1 MTPRPAGSP
10 HRVIIVDDDDFTRMT
25 LRAVLASLDYTVVG
39 DAAHVVGAMDMARAQ
54 RPELAVIDLDL
65 GEGPTG
71 VDLAH
76 GLRSLLPSIGLVI
89 LSSYADPRLIGR
101 RTRPLPEGTTYLS
114 KQGVGDARVLDDALR
129 RALSHEDA
137 AHVPES
143 TALTDTQIEI
153 MRLISGG
160 YSNAEIAKRMWIT
173 EDGVNRAVTRLVK
186 QLGLQVTKE
195 HNTRVLISRA
205 YAELAG
211 RAVPGD

>member
-1 MTPRPAGSP
+1 MTPRTAGSP

-25 LRAVLASLDYTVVG
+25 LRAVLASLDYAVVG
-39 DAAHVVGAMDMARAQ
+39 DAAHIVGAMDMARNE
-54 RPELAVIDLDL
+54 RPDLAVIDLDL

-114 KQGVGDARVLDDALR
+114 KQSVGDARVLDDALR
-129 RALSHEDA
+129 RALSREDA

-160 YSNAEIAKRMWIT
+160 YSNAEIAKRMWIS

>member
-1 MTPRPAGSP
+1 MTQRAAGSP

-25 LRAVLASLDYTVVG
+25 LRAVLASLDYAVVG
-39 DAAHVVGAMDMARAQ
+39 DAAHVVGAMDRARAQ

-114 KQGVGDARVLDDALR
+114 KQSVGDARVLDDALR

-195 HNTRVLISRA
+195 HNTRVLISRS

>member
-1 MTPRPAGSP
+1 MTT
-10 HRVIIVDDDDFTRMT
+10 HRVLLVDDDDFTRMT
-25 LRAVLASLDYTVVG
+25 LRAVLASLDYDVIG
-39 DAAHVVGAMDMARAQ
+39 DSATVVGAMDIARAH

-71 VDLAH
+71 IDLAH
-76 GLRSLLPSIGLVI
+76 GLRALVPGIGLVM

-101 RTRPLPEGTTYLS
+101 RTRPLPDGTQYLS
-114 KQGVGDARVLDDALR
+114 KQGVGDASRLDAALA
-129 RALSHEDA
+129 RALDHEDTA
-137 AHVPES
+137 SPAEG
-143 TALTDTQIEI
+143 TALTDSQIEI
-153 MRLISGG
+153 MRLIAAG

-186 QLGLQVTKE
+186 QLGLQVSKE

-211 RAVPGD
+211 RTVPGE

>member
-1 MTPRPAGSP
+1 MTSR
-10 HRVIIVDDDDFTRMT
+10 RVLLVDDDDFTRMT
-25 LRAVLASLDYTVVG
+25 LRAVLASLDYDVIG
-39 DAAHVVGAMDMARAQ
+39 DSATVVGAMDIARAQ

-71 VDLAH
+71 IDLAH
-76 GLRSLLPSIGLVI
+76 GLRALVPGIGLVM

-101 RTRPLPEGTTYLS
+101 RTRPLPDGTQYLS
-114 KQGVGDARVLDDALR
+114 KQGVGDASRLDAALA
-129 RALSHEDA
+129 RALDHEEGSFTSDA
-137 AHVPES
+137 M
-143 TALTDTQIEI
+143 ALTDSQIEM
-153 MRLISGG
+153 MRLIAAG

-186 QLGLQVTKE
+186 QLGLQVSKE

-211 RAVPGD
+211 RTVPGE

>member
-1 MTPRPAGSP
+1 MSSRG
-10 HRVIIVDDDDFTRMT
+10 VLLVDDDDFTRMT
-25 LRAVLASLDYTVVG
+25 VRAVLASLDYDVIG
-39 DAAHVVGAMDMARAQ
+39 DAANVVTAMDLARAG
-54 RPELAVIDLDL
+54 RPDLAVIDLDL

-71 VDLAH
+71 IDLAH
-76 GLRSLLPSIGLVI
+76 GLRTLLPSIGLVM

-101 RTRPLPEGTTYLS
+101 RTRPLPEGTQYLS
-114 KQGVGDARVLDDALR
+114 KQSVGDARVLDDALR
-129 RALSHEDA
+129 RALELDDA
-137 AHVPES
+137 ATPTGG
-143 TALTDTQIEI
+143 TALSDTQIEM
-153 MRLISGG
+153 MRLIAAG

-211 RAVPGD
+211 RTVPGE

>member
-1 MTPRPAGSP
+1 MTT
-10 HRVIIVDDDDFTRMT
+10 HRVLLVDDDDFTRMT
-25 LRAVLASLDYTVVG
+25 LRAVLASLDYDVIG
-39 DAAHVVGAMDMARAQ
+39 DSATVVGAMDIARAH

-71 VDLAH
+71 IDLAH
-76 GLRSLLPSIGLVI
+76 GLRALVPGIGLVM

-101 RTRPLPEGTTYLS
+101 RTRPLPDGTQYLS
-114 KQGVGDARVLDDALR
+114 KQGVGDASRLDAALAK
-129 RALSHEDA
+129 ALDHEDTA
-137 AHVPES
+137 TPAEG
-143 TALTDTQIEI
+143 TALTDSQIEI
-153 MRLISGG
+153 MRLIAAG

-186 QLGLQVTKE
+186 QLGLQVSKE

-211 RAVPGD
+211 RTVPGE